1 MKYLALDF
9 GEKRIGVAV
18 TDEEGI
24 IARPL
29 LTLEV
34 SEMLMSDLG
43 KVIEDECPKKVIF
56 GIPRH
61 MNGEEASS
69 AIKIREFA
77 EGVSHELGVEV
88 DFQDETVSSIEAEKR
103 LAESGIEK
111 EKIKEKVDQEAA
123 AVILED
129 YLKEKGL

>member
-1 MKYLALDF
+1 MKYLALDM

-29 LTLEV
+29 LTIPN
-34 SEMLMSDLG
+34 SPALMSDLG
-43 KVIEDECPKKVIF
+43 KIIKEEAPARIIL

-61 MNGEEASS
+61 MSGDESQKATQ
-69 AIKIREFA
+69 IREFA
-77 EGVSHELGVEV
+77 KGIEHEFGVEI
-88 DFQDETVSSIEAEKR
+88 DFQDETASSIEAEKR
-103 LAESGIEK
+103 LTERGTKGEEMKKS
-111 EKIKEKVDQEAA
+111 VDAEAA

-129 YLKEKGL
+129 YLAG